1 MSVCVTQSEG
11 GAAEEEK
18 GRGAGTAGGG
28 EEQTGGP
35 PQEESGRGEATEG
48 GPGEGTTGPDGQRG
62 QGSQWG
68 GHFMYGDM
76 FLWCMC
82 MFVCNV
88 VYMHSTCLTLFQA

>member
-35 PQEESGRGEATEG
+35 PQEESGRGETAEG
-48 GPGEGTTGPDGQRG
+48 GPGEGATGPDGQRG
-62 QGSQWG
+62 GG
-68 GHFMYGDM
+68 GHSVVTV
-76 FLWCMC
+76 CMVIC
-82 MFVCNV
+82 RK
-88 VYMHSTCLTLFQA
+88 STLVHV